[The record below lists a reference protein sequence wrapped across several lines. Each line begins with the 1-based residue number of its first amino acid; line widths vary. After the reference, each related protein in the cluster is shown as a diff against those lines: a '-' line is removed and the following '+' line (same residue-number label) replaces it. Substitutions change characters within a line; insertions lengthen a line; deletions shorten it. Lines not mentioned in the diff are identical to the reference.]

1 LLFKIPF
8 LFPSLLFISDDYL
21 PSNYF
26 VSLCVSE
33 SPGEMKGNRA
43 LIMVQAWRLQRGQQ
57 ADTWVGRWWGLK
69 QRFDTW
75 VGRWAIPDLG
85 LSKIDF
91 HCSKIRKVET
101 LHLTAGFV

>member
-1 LLFKIPF
+1 MLGFPILPLAATITF
-8 LFPSLLFISDDYL
+8 LFPSLLFISDDYM

-43 LIMVQAWRLQRGQQ
+43 LIMGQASRSRLFKRGQQ
-57 ADTWVGRWWGLK
+57 ADTWVGSQWVLK

-85 LSKIDF
+85 ISED
-91 HCSKIRKVET
+91 
-101 LHLTAGFV
+101 